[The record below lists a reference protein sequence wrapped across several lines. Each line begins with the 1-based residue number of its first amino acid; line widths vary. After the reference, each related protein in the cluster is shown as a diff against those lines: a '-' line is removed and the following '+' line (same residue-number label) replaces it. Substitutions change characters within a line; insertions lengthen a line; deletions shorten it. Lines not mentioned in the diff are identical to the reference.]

1 MKKTRLLAGLLAL
14 SLALATA
21 PAAMAQEEASTFDP
35 SSISEADQDEA
46 LIAYLALEEELLAA
60 GVAEEDIAAA
70 NEWLRGE
77 AANIPEAQRDEM
89 LAAAMLADR
98 DGGDD
103 EFGKAEEDEPIPG
116 ESRVIELKATV
127 SGFVQDGEK
136 VEDIPLSPGET
147 VLFRVELSPHVF
159 YIGTD
164 EELSVTRAETDTG
177 IARGRAGSVQELEW
191 TVPDDVTDLKF
202 GCTLPGHYTQQQGTF
217 SVSP

>member
-1 MKKTRLLAGLLAL
+1 MKKTRLLTGLLAL

-21 PAAMAQEEASTFDP
+21 PAVMAQDEEASPEAATTGETFDP

-89 LAAAMLADR
+89 LAAAMLEDR

-103 EFGKAEEDEPIPG
+103 EFGKAEQDELIGGDDEDE
-116 ESRVIELKATV
+116 
-127 SGFVQDGEK
+127 
-136 VEDIPLSPGET
+136 
-147 VLFRVELSPHVF
+147 
-159 YIGTD
+159 
-164 EELSVTRAETDTG
+164 
-177 IARGRAGSVQELEW
+177 
-191 TVPDDVTDLKF
+191 DDD
-202 GCTLPGHYTQQQGTF
+202 
-217 SVSP
+217 